1 MLTFV
6 RSISERTEFA
16 FVIAVAFGYFILNS
30 FLFVFSSAPYQPL
43 TDRDLYFLLAF
54 ELAAMSILLP
64 FLYLRGWNFQKIGLD
79 LSVKGTL
86 IGLALTIASYAA
98 YAIFLAA
105 AWYVFST
112 TEATT
117 SNNAIIGFKL
127 SLLTIVVVSIINP
140 VFEELFVCA
149 YVITSLKKQTTIWV
163 AINASIFIRLLYHLY
178 QGPIG
183 VISIIPIGII
193 FSYWYARTG
202 KLWPLIV
209 AHGLMDLFGLLAHSE
224 I

>member
-6 RSISERTEFA
+6 KSISERTEFA
-16 FVIAVAFGYFILNS
+16 FVIVVAFGYFIYNS
-30 FLFVFSSAPYQPL
+30 FLFVFSSGPYQPL
-43 TDRDLYFLLAF
+43 TDKDFYFLLAF
-54 ELAAMSILLP
+54 ELAAMSFLLP
-64 FLYLRGWNFQKIGLD
+64 LLYLRGWNVQKIGLN
-79 LSVKGTL
+79 LSFKGTL
-86 IGLALTIASYAA
+86 IGVALTIASYAA

-105 AWYVFST
+105 AWYFLPNTETST
-112 TEATT
+112 A
-117 SNNAIIGFKL
+117 NNGFTGFKL
-127 SLLTIVVVSIINP
+127 SLLTII
-140 VFEELFVCA
+140 FEELFVCG
-149 YVITSLKKQTTIWV
+149 YVITSLKKQTTIWF

-183 VISIIPIGII
+183 VITIIPIGII

-209 AHGLMDLFGLLAHSE
+209 AHGLLDLFGLLAHSE